1 MFYNND
7 QHNDNDDHYYHHQQ
21 HVPIEGQR
29 VLMALVV
36 RHKLY
41 LQHYVM
47 IIIMFNKGRR
57 RRSRGR
63 NCRNAL
69 LMTLCTEQLSRFRS
83 AFLLLLTRISADA
96 VLLLCCSSIA
106 GHASFSHIL
115 FFILPSNTEWNGE
128 LSRRRG
134 TENYN
139 INAKLLNSYFT

>member
-1 MFYNND
+1 MIYNYD

-83 AFLLLLTRISADA
+83 AFLFFFFIVFLLMLYSSSAA
-96 VLLLCCSSIA
+96 VLLLAMHLSPISYSLSSHSIQ
-106 GHASFSHIL
+106 
-115 FFILPSNTEWNGE
+115 NGIE
-128 LSRRRG
+128 SVVG
-134 TENYN
+134 DVEQKT
-139 INAKLLNSYFT
+139 II

>member
-7 QHNDNDDHYYHHQQ
+7 QHNHNDDHYYHQQQ

-29 VLMALVV
+29 VLMALLV
-36 RHKLY
+36 RHTVY
-41 LQHYVM
+41 LQQYV
-47 IIIMFNKGRR
+47 IIIFNKGQRSRR

-83 AFLLLLTRISADA
+83 AFHLLLLHRISADA
-96 VLLLCCSSIA
+96 VLLLCCNSIA

-115 FFILPSNTEWNGE
+115 FFILPFNTKWNRE
-128 LSRRRG
+128 RSRRRG
-134 TENYN
+134 
-139 INAKLLNSYFT
+139 I